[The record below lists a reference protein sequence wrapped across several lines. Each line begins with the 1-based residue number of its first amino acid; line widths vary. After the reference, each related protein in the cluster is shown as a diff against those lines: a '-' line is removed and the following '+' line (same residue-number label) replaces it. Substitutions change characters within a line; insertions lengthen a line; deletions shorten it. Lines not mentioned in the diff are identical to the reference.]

1 MFDENN
7 AKIYYDE
14 NILLKEEIL
23 KLQTENETFK
33 KDVAKLEHMKHIQ
46 KTNSSKYI
54 KNMKGK
60 SIHCDICNCDIARS
74 FKNAHFRTDKHI
86 LNAKLKQN
94 EVNDDDVKDNN
105 V

>member
-23 KLQTENETFK
+23 KLQLENETFK
-33 KDVAKLEHMKHIQ
+33 NDAAKLQHMKNIQ
-46 KTNSSKYI
+46 KANSSKYI

-74 FKNAHFRTDKHI
+74 FKNAHLRTDKHI
-86 LNAKLKQN
+86 LNSKLKL
-94 EVNDDDVKDNN
+94 EHNDDTINDNL
-105 V
+105 